1 MTTPQERP
9 ATETVPEPDRTM
21 RLDRPSPPDPAAAA
35 TVRLASAD
43 VRGVGEDVELDAV
56 ATVELEPSAAAATVR
71 LASADVRA
79 VGEDVELD
87 AVATVELEP
96 SAAAATV
103 RLASADVRA
112 VGEEAESATLLDEE
126 AWATPAATVE
136 LSAATVELS
145 AATVETTAEAPL
157 EATLEATVPA
167 PAGSSE
173 PTGEPRA
180 DGLRRFGPGVPSA
193 TADVPALAAAVWHG
207 TARPGEPAA
216 AEAPRPARRRL
227 GWLLPLLVLL
237 AVLGYLAWQ
246 GSAQPL
252 SVTAVSVR
260 ADPAGPSCDGTA
272 TVIGTLRTKGR
283 AGTVSYRWRRSDGT
297 VSAEIAQPVPKG
309 SHQTDVVLR
318 WTFEGKGTMAATAT
332 LEVLSP
338 DSRTASASFTYT
350 CH

>member
-43 VRGVGEDVELDAV
+43 VRGVGEDVELD
-56 ATVELEPSAAAATVR
+56 T
-71 LASADVRA
+71 
-79 VGEDVELD
+79 
-87 AVATVELEP
+87 VATVELEP

-126 AWATPAATVE
+126 AWATP
-136 LSAATVELS
+136 AATVELS

>member
-9 ATETVPEPDRTM
+9 ATETVPEPDRTL
-21 RLDRPSPPDPAAAA
+21 RLDRPAPPDPAAAT
-35 TVRLASAD
+35 TVRL
-43 VRGVGEDVELDAV
+43 
-56 ATVELEPSAAAATVR
+56 TP
-71 LASADVRA
+71 
-79 VGEDVELD
+79 
-87 AVATVELEP
+87 
-96 SAAAATV
+96 
-103 RLASADVRA
+103 ADVRA

-136 LSAATVELS
+136 LSDATVGT
-145 AATVETTAEAPL
+145 TVEAPL

-167 PAGSSE
+167 PAGPLTS
-173 PTGEPRA
+173 TGEPRA

-207 TARPGEPAA
+207 TTRPGESAA
-216 AEAPRPARRRL
+216 AGAPRPGRRRL

-246 GSAQPL
+246 GSAQAL

-260 ADPAGPSCDGTA
+260 TDPAGPACDGTA
-272 TVIGTLRTKGR
+272 TVIGTLRTEGR

-297 VSAEIAQPVPKG
+297 VSADIAQPVPKG

-318 WTFEGKGTMAATAT
+318 WTFEGKGAMAATAT